1 MDAPV
6 GTPHEDSIADLVGR
20 LIEDGRDVARAEA
33 NLYKQIALRRAA
45 RAKAGAVAL
54 LAAALLFWFA
64 AIALIFGLVLGLAVY
79 VGPVAAGAILAVLL
93 GIGGYV
99 LLRYGLKGLQALSG
113 DEEERAALKKGEAG
127 A

>member
-54 LAAALLFWFA
+54 VAAALLFWFA
-64 AIALIFGLVLGLAVY
+64 AIALVFGLVLGLAIY
-79 VGPVAAGAILAVLL
+79 VGPLAAGGILAVLL

>member
-20 LIEDGRDVARAEA
+20 LVEDARDVARAEA

-93 GIGGYV
+93 GIGGFV

>member
-1 MDAPV
+1 LDAPV